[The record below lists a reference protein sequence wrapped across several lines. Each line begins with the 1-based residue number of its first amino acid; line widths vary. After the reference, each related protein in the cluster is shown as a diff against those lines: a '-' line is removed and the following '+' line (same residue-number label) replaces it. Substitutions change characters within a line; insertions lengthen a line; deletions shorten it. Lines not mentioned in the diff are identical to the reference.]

1 MRVSLKTKTMVGVLL
16 MCATMLIG
24 SWGGISQ
31 FMKHSSYL
39 IEKSLVE
46 ENFDRVFYAV
56 SKSIEELGRSCSDW
70 AWWDG
75 SFQFMK
81 DHNEK
86 FISSN
91 LVPEVF
97 NTLNVDFVLF
107 IDNDGKIFDAHSTVS
122 TDDVQRCF
130 IHEGGNGKALIEAT
144 GKEGKSGL
152 LRISHSIVMI
162 SSHKIMNSLM
172 DKEPRGTLVMGRF
185 FGDEDIVELGKNLHM
200 QLSLTELQDNKED
213 GVFFDS
219 SSFVGVPAVGYK
231 VLKDVLGKPLVS
243 LKLKMGQDIYAICS
257 SMTFNFMYFS
267 LAILIVIGACTYF
280 FVNYFFVSRVENL
293 KAQLFADGT
302 EGVTEGI
309 TGGERRLQVR
319 LNGDDELTDL
329 SDSINATLDLVQE
342 EKERAEVANRVKS
355 EFLANMSHEIRTPM
369 HSIIGMVELLKETKL
384 DNDQKY
390 FLEVTGTAGE
400 SLLEVINDVLEIS
413 KIEAGYLEIEK
424 HQFILREMIERV
436 VSVLN
441 VEAAKKG
448 LTILCKVTDAV
459 PEKVIGDPTRIRQVL
474 TNLISNSIKFTGEGI
489 VEVCVAVDDAA
500 RIVFSVSDT
509 GIGIPQDK
517 ISTIFESF
525 TQADSS
531 TSRKYGG
538 TGLGLPISRKL
549 VGMMGGVLSVESLMG
564 EGSTFSF
571 YVDLEY

>member
-1 MRVSLKTKTMVGVLL
+1 MRVSLKTKTMLGVLL
-16 MCATMLIG
+16 MCATMLLG
-24 SWGGISQ
+24 AWGGISQ

-46 ENFDRVFYAV
+46 ENFDRAFYAV
-56 SKSIEELGRSCSDW
+56 SKSVEELGRSCRDW
-70 AWWDG
+70 AWWDE

-91 LVPEVF
+91 LVPESLK
-97 NTLNVDFVLF
+97 TLNLDFILF
-107 IDNDGKIFDAHSTVS
+107 IDNEGNIFDFHSTVNS
-122 TDDVQRCF
+122 EDVQDCF
-130 IHEGGNGKALIEAT
+130 IREGCSGKVLIEAT

-152 LRISHSIVMI
+152 LRISHSIVMV
-162 SSHKIMNSLM
+162 SSQKIMNSLM

-185 FGDEDIVELGKNLHM
+185 FGDEDIAELGKNLRM
-200 QLSLTELQDNKED
+200 QLSLTEFQSKAEE
-213 GVFFDS
+213 GVFFES
-219 SSFVGVPAVGYK
+219 SAFMGAPVVGFK
-231 VLKDVLGKPLVS
+231 VLKDALGNPLVL
-243 LKLKMGQDIYAICS
+243 LKLKMGQDIYAIGK
-257 SMTFNFMYFS
+257 SMAWDFLYFFMV
-267 LAILIVIGACTYF
+267 ILIVIGICTYF
-280 FVNYFFVSRVENL
+280 LVNRHFVSRVENL
-293 KAQLFADGT
+293 KSQLFEAGT
-302 EGVTEGI
+302 GGVTDGVA
-309 TGGERRLQVR
+309 GGEDRLQVI
-319 LNGDDELTDL
+319 LSGDDELTDL
-329 SDSINATLDLVQE
+329 SDSINATLDLVRE

-384 DNDQKY
+384 DDEQKY
-390 FLEVTGTAGE
+390 FLDVTGTAGE

-413 KIEAGYLEIEK
+413 KIEAGHLEIEK

-441 VEAAKKG
+441 VEASKKG
-448 LTILCKVTDAV
+448 LTIICMVTDDV
-459 PEKVIGDPTRIRQVL
+459 PERVTGDPTRIRQVL
-474 TNLISNSIKFTGEGI
+474 TNLISNSIKFTGEGT
-489 VEVCVAVDDAA
+489 VEVRVAVDDAA
-500 RIVFSVSDT
+500 RVVFSVSDT

-549 VGMMGGVLSVESLMG
+549 VEMMGGALSVESLIG